1 MELTYLLKRL
11 DFAPSGEF
19 AYPHATV
26 LVQPAHCPSPL
37 VPTIRL
43 QIRITSAAAAGGLA
57 AIAAAAQAE
66 ARRLLPP
73 PTAELHLQA
82 LVDEEQQ
89 IQAQQ
94 REQDAVA
101 LLAAMHD
108 ARPQSD
114 G

>member
-1 MELTYLLKRL
+1 MELTYLLKSL

-26 LVQPAHCPSPL
+26 LVQPAHCPTPL
-37 VPTIRL
+37 MPAIKL
-43 QIRITSAAAAGGLA
+43 QIRITSAAAAAGLA
-57 AIAAAAQAE
+57 AIAVAALAE

-73 PTAELHLQA
+73 PAAELHLQT

-94 REQDAVA
+94 REQEAAA
-101 LLAAMHD
+101 LLAAMHA
-108 ARPQSD
+108 ARPRSD